1 VAVPPPPG
9 RPLPAHPAGGGLRSG
24 RLRILV
30 CCEWACSA
38 ALAAFLVW
46 ILFRN
51 LIYAPELWRDEIT
64 TLHVAAQPSLGEL
77 WSLVEWESLP
87 LLWLLVVRGWI
98 GLGFGADAESLRALA
113 FIVGLGVIASLLFA
127 AWRIARTLP
136 LLGLLLVAANPTVI
150 RFGDTLR
157 AYGLG
162 LVLAILLVAAF
173 WRLAQRVDRARIAA
187 ASLVSIL
194 AVQCLYH
201 DAVVV
206 LALCSACAAAWA
218 IRRQPRQAAVPLAIG
233 AVTALTLLPYAG
245 ALLRAREWNVV
256 FRVPIDLAWLIQ
268 RIRATVEVGGPWL
281 SALWIG
287 LAVSALALC
296 ALRLV
301 RPADSDEPPVDQRA
315 RAAFFAVALLLGT
328 AAYAAFLVVVSYPTQ
343 PWYYLS
349 FLGLAAVGIEGGLAL
364 ELRDRIGVR
373 ALRLGIVVAGFA
385 LAAAG
390 IWQQSNLRMT
400 NVDLIARTLE
410 EQARADDLILVAP
423 WYLGI
428 AFDHYDS
435 GATPWLSVPDVSDR
449 SLTRYDL
456 VKAQMLRPDA
466 VRPIADRVSQTLAS
480 GARVWLVG
488 SLPLLDGNPPPRAA
502 PVAPDS
508 PLGWSESAYQ
518 QLWSRE
524 VAHRLQ
530 RDARRVREIPI
541 ATPLAVSR
549 YESPPLFLFEA
560 EPTPRGPD

>member
-1 VAVPPPPG
+1 MTRRVRIVA
-9 RPLPAHPAGGGLRSG
+9 AG
-24 RLRILV
+24 
-30 CCEWACSA
+30 EWACAA

-46 ILFRN
+46 IHVRN
-51 LIYAPELWRDEIT
+51 LLHAPELWRDEIT
-64 TLHVAAQPSLGEL
+64 TLHVAAQPSLAEL
-77 WSLVEWESLP
+77 WALVEWESLP
-87 LLWLLVVRGWI
+87 LLWLLALRGWI
-98 GLGFGADAESLRALA
+98 GLGLGADAESLRALA
-113 FIVGLGVIASLLFA
+113 FVVGLGVIAGLFFA
-127 AWRIARTLP
+127 LWRIARTPP
-136 LLGLLLVAANPTVI
+136 LLALLLVAANPTVI

-162 LVLAILLVAAF
+162 LVFAILLVAVY

-201 DAVVV
+201 DAMVV
-206 LALCSACAAAWA
+206 LAVCGACAAAWA
-218 IRRQPRQAAVPLAIG
+218 IRRQPREAAAPLAIG
-233 AVTALTLLPYAG
+233 AVTALTLLPYSG

-256 FRVPIDLAWLIQ
+256 FRVPIDLAWLVQ
-268 RIRATVEVGGPWL
+268 RVRATVEVEGPWL

-287 LAVSALALC
+287 LAIAALALC
-296 ALRLV
+296 AFQLI
-301 RPADSDEPPVDQRA
+301 RPADSAEPRVEQRA

-328 AAYAAFLVVVSYPTQ
+328 SAYAAFLVLVSYPTQ

-349 FLGLAAVGIEGGLAL
+349 FLGLAAVGIESSLAL
-364 ELRDRIGVR
+364 ELRDRIGARV
-373 ALRLGIVVAGFA
+373 LRLGIVVAGFA
-385 LAAAG
+385 LAASG
-390 IWQQSNLRMT
+390 ILQQSNLRMT
-400 NVDLIARTLE
+400 NVDLIARTLAA
-410 EQARADDLILVAP
+410 QARADDLILVAP

-428 AFDHYDS
+428 SLAHYDS
-435 GATPWLSVPDVSDR
+435 GATPWLSVPDVADR

-466 VRPIADRVSQTLAS
+466 VRPIADRVSQTLAR
-480 GARVWLVG
+480 GGRVWVVG

-530 RDARRVREIPI
+530 RDASRLTQIPI

-549 YESPPLFLFEA
+549 YESPALFLFEA
-560 EPTPRGPD
+560 EP